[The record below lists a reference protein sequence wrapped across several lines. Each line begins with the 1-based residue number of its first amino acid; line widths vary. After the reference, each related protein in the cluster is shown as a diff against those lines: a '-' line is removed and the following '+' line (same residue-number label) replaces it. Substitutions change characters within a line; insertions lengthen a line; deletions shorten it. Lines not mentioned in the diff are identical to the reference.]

1 MNLISFNHFVPNPT
15 NNRIY
20 ILGTHGN
27 LSIHNLIG
35 QEVFSDYVDNTI
47 SVDISNWNAGVYFIT
62 TNNKTV
68 KIIKQ

>member
-1 MNLISFNHFVPNPT
+1 MNISSKMRVYPNPS

-20 ILGTHGN
+20 ILGAKGE

-35 QEVFSDYVDNTI
+35 QEVFSDYINTTI
-47 SVDISNWNAGVYFIT
+47 SIDISSWQAGVYFVK